1 MGGKMN
7 KLLTAVLVLTVV
19 ALVGCAAHDAA
30 RSDRKEPNQIVDI
43 SIDNDSDSLNL
54 KIQTIQSL
62 IYTEHRIAKPRGIVF
77 SFPDTK
83 IGGVKGLYKTPG
95 KKIIR
100 YIRADAHA
108 VNGSPVATV
117 YIALKADA
125 PYEVTRHDAMLQV
138 TFPRRPGRSDKIAS
152 RAKPTAV
159 KAEPPVVQKV
169 PPTAV
174 KREPPRVKR
183 VPPTAVKR
191 EPPRVKRVPPTAV
204 KPEPS
209 RVKKVPPTAAVLK
222 SVIAKTHEDAL
233 AVNIVADGSITKYKA
248 FTIEKPA
255 RIVFDIFKIET
266 PYFKEKMIRVQSKV
280 ARQIRYCGHPD
291 KMRLVIDTRKEF
303 LSKYSSTSTDTGL
316 MITVGEF
323 QK

>member
-183 VPPTAVKR
+183 VPPTAVK
-191 EPPRVKRVPPTAV
+191 
-204 KPEPS
+204 PEPS